1 MQTHGASDDIS
12 TNEGRSG
19 LSPDFGIDK
28 AALAR
33 LCGSGCD
40 ISHRRATFEHGFM
53 EHMVAGERTVALGE
67 KKLIGYIKTV
77 GPYHEGQDCDRA

>member
-12 TNEGRSG
+12 TKEGRSG

-33 LCGSGCD
+33 LCGS
-40 ISHRRATFEHGFM
+40 
-53 EHMVAGERTVALGE
+53 VL
-67 KKLIGYIKTV
+67 
-77 GPYHEGQDCDRA
+77 